1 MFQFDYLTGVLF
13 VSITIGLLSDK
24 NDLIDD
30 FKLHCPAYYVN
41 SYRSLDTIKKEE
53 ISIIVIDADYFETDD
68 TVQFFLSKIRKKIQ
82 EIPVILIV
90 TVSRLETLKVDWFFD
105 DFMLYPF
112 RKGELNARI
121 SRLINEKGLS
131 EDVIVI
137 GNLKIDLKEYTVYHN
152 NEKMELTYKEF
163 ELFRLLVQNKGVVFS
178 RKELLNKIWGVEYIG
193 GTRTVDVH
201 IRRLRGKLG
210 DEFNSIIET
219 VRNVGYRCM
228 E

>member
-1 MFQFDYLTGVLF
+1 MSL
-13 VSITIGLLSDK
+13 TIGLLSDK
-24 NDLIDD
+24 IDLIDD
-30 FKLHCPAYYVN
+30 FKLHCPAYEVN
-41 SYRSLDTIKKEE
+41 TYRSVDTIKKEE
-53 ISIIVIDADYFETDD
+53 ISIFVVDADYFETDD

-82 EIPVILIV
+82 EVPVVLIV

-105 DFMLYPF
+105 DFLLYPF

-121 SRLINEKGLS
+121 NRLINDRGLL

-152 NEKMELTYKEF
+152 NQKMELTYKEF
-163 ELFRLLVQNKGVVFS
+163 ELFRLLVQNRGVVFS
-178 RKELLNKIWGVEYIG
+178 RKELLGKIWGVEYIG

-201 IRRLRGKLG
+201 VRRLRGKLG

-219 VRNVGYRCM
+219 VRNVGYRCI